1 MAYICIQSSC
11 FIVVGCKLNFPSD
24 GSRVGCFLV
33 FSLSR
38 VKVIDRLA
46 DNLVSLLPE
55 DTRGHAGRRTKYEVR
70 CCWHRDI
77 SMSLSSASDV
87 SIRKLRFLPITW
99 PKRQRR
105 PFTSARPIASVR
117 SQQQQSENPIPQ
129 SSILSSIRLSG
140 SPSKRLSAD
149 TRSEKRCWSCK

>member
-1 MAYICIQSSC
+1 
-11 FIVVGCKLNFPSD
+11 
-24 GSRVGCFLV
+24 
-33 FSLSR
+33 
-38 VKVIDRLA
+38 
-46 DNLVSLLPE
+46 
-55 DTRGHAGRRTKYEVR
+55 
-70 CCWHRDI
+70 
-77 SMSLSSASDV
+77 MSLSSASDV

-149 TRSEKRCWSCK
+149 HGQKSVVGPASKDLKQLGLPMKILIKIIG